1 MLKVL
6 DKKINDPEYA
16 IDILNNNDDFS
27 EQILSFI
34 FDWEETFN

>member
-6 DKKINDPEYA
+6 DKKINDPDNA

-27 EQILSFI
+27 EEILSFI